1 MIVIENSEIK
11 ETTKLKLAIIVKE
24 KEVLRVEEVIKRLK
38 ERKAVL
44 RERLREATIEENN
57 QQVER
62 IYQQIRE
69 NKNETDREEVRRIEL
84 LKAIQRR
91 YLRLLDLKIEKERN
105 SSK

>member
-57 QQVER
+57 QQVEQ

-105 SSK
+105 SNK